1 MPDLSRFKSLRPLLA
16 CSLLVVAACSRGD
29 QTDPVKPHGVSPVAG
44 AALESNAPR
53 AMVMRLYTGVSVT
66 GPLR

>member
-1 MPDLSRFKSLRPLLA
+1 MPDLSRFKSLWPLLA
-16 CSLLVVAACSRGD
+16 CSLLGPAACSRGD
-29 QTDPVKPHGVSPVAG
+29 QTDPVAG

-66 GPLR
+66 GSLR